1 MNNLAINKGFSL
13 IELLVTLSV
22 AGILLTVAAPSY
34 REFVQESRITVQN
47 NSLLSSIMLTKSEAI
62 KRNRSATICP
72 STNGTACT
80 GGTVWSNGWIV
91 FADADG
97 NGAVDAGEEIIQVGA
112 AFTGGNT
119 LQSNVSDTRVTFA
132 ANGFS
137 MGFNTRFSLCDSR
150 GTAHSRVLFLNNQG
164 RVRTEKGTAAC

>member
-1 MNNLAINKGFSL
+1 MNNLAIDKGFTV

-22 AGILLTVAAPSY
+22 AGILLSVAAPSY
-34 REFVQESRITVQN
+34 RDFVQESRITAQS
-47 NSLLSSIMLTKSEAI
+47 NSLLSSIMLTKSESI
-62 KRNRSATICP
+62 KRNSTATICP
-72 STNGTACT
+72 STNGIACT

-119 LQSNVSDTRVTFA
+119 LQTSVGDLRVTFT

-137 MGFNTRFSLCDSR
+137 MGFNSTFSLCDSR
-150 GTAHSRVLFLNNQG
+150 GNAHSRALILNNQG
-164 RVRTEKGTAAC
+164 RVRTEKGTATC